1 MCAESLIMNVNAYAR
16 RQDVLTRFM
25 CFRSVHM
32 RDSSA
37 FYRHFLHMTCK
48 EIKKYKSFTFG
59 GNGFLLFQ
67 NRNSS
72 LASLTAIMQVAH
84 TEYSVRLCRHL
95 LDYTVL
101 FSFIASWLFFHLKL
115 VLRFVSMVL
124 IQFAGKMSSFFSL
137 LHDLIWKRLPF

>member
-1 MCAESLIMNVNAYAR
+1 MNVNAYAW

-72 LASLTAIMQVAH
+72 LASLTANMH
-84 TEYSVRLCRHL
+84 TLN
-95 LDYTVL
+95 
-101 FSFIASWLFFHLKL
+101 IA
-115 VLRFVSMVL
+115 FVYVD
-124 IQFAGKMSSFFSL
+124 IY
-137 LHDLIWKRLPF
+137 